1 MRKVFCFVLLCA
13 VVVMAGCS
21 ESGSSVAS
29 SDKYNYQERG
39 CFEPMDLD
47 ANHDGE
53 LTTAEAVQFYTEEFY
68 WFDQDDD
75 GVIKTEEMVCSPEER
90 VAIDANADG
99 TVTKEEYVA
108 YWSTHPCKC
117 GQYT

>member
-1 MRKVFCFVLLCA
+1 MKFISGLVLLL
-13 VVVMAGCS
+13 VVVIMSGCS
-21 ESGSSVAS
+21 QSSTEVAS
-29 SDKYNYQERG
+29 SLEYNYQERG

-53 LTTAEAVQFYTEEFY
+53 LTKAEAVYFYTEEFY

-75 GVIKTEEMVCSPEER
+75 GVIKTEEIVCTPEEKLL
-90 VAIDANADG
+90 IDANGDG
-99 TVTKEEYVA
+99 LVTEKEYVE
-108 YWSTHPCKC
+108 YWSEHPCKC

>member
-1 MRKVFCFVLLCA
+1 MKVISGIVLLFA
-13 VVVMAGCS
+13 IVIMAGCS
-21 ESGSSVAS
+21 ESDSSVAS
-29 SDKYNYQERG
+29 SSKYDYQSRG

-53 LTTAEAVQFYTEEFY
+53 LTKEEAVYFYTEEFY

-75 GVIKTEEMVCSPEER
+75 GVIKTEEMVCTPEEKLL
-90 VAIDANADG
+90 IDADGNG
-99 TVTKEEYVA
+99 TVTEKEYVK
-108 YWSTHPCKC
+108 YWSEHPCKC